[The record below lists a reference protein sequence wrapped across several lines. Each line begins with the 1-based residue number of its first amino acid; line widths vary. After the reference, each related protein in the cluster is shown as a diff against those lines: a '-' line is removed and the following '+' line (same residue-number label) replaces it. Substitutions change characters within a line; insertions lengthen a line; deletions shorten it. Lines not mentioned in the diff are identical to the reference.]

1 MPTDLPQVARVAIEG
16 TFNAERFVNVMHF
29 FTRDA
34 SSWTASDLTLL
45 LGVLDDAAADDDS
58 LANIYQFMDAGVAID
73 TLTATSLDNTT
84 PVQVSSSVNIVG
96 TSVGTDLPPMLAVV
110 VKWGTAVANRKYR
123 GRTFLCGVNSNFPAA
138 TNSDRV
144 DTTVLGTIATAA
156 GEFEAAWEANVDFGF
171 CILSNT
177 DRQNPAIPIPFQ
189 EVLTASANPLL
200 CVQRR
205 RRERP

>member
-34 SSWTASDLTLL
+34 SSWSATDLGLL
-45 LGVLDDAAADDDS
+45 LGVLDDAAADDDA
-58 LANIYQFMDAGVAID
+58 LLHIFELMDAGLVID

-84 PVQVSSSVNIVG
+84 PVQVSATVSLAG
-96 TSVGTDLPPMLAVV
+96 TSVGADMPPMLAAV
-110 VKWGTAVANRKYR
+110 VKWGTAVASRKYR
-123 GRTFLCGVNSNFPAA
+123 GRTFLSGLNAGFISA
-138 TNSDRV
+138 TNSDRL
-144 DTTVLGTIATAA
+144 DGTPSAAIAAAA
-156 GEFEAAWEANVDFGF
+156 GEFVDAWEANVDFGF
-171 CILSNT
+171 CVLSQT
-177 DRQNPAIPIPFQ
+177 DRQASVAIPFQ
-189 EVLTASANPLL
+189 EIISASVNPLI